1 MSSYCCAGSIK
12 SEYSCP
18 ASISKRRLFSCSK
31 RAEDEGKLVI
41 VCVLS
46 MRSHATESRPSDILQ
61 LEEDELKEF
70 ELLEMAA
77 EESLFSSQCS
87 LVEGIMNRS
96 NPLTSNSEIPQP
108 VEKVSQNLPARDGL
122 LVADAHKSVEQM
134 GSSELRN
141 YTQCEE
147 LSPAVPNNHARNES
161 TPHNSPQYP
170 AAEDDH
176 DSTDGGLDE
185 TLKPSLA
192 AGVVFSDEEAWESFT
207 HGSPVTLKGQKVV
220 SSGTTTPE
228 QATVCIAWTSPVR
241 REQLDKLG
249 RTVFSSPLPAS
260 SIHNP
265 LPTNIHPKQQATLSP
280 HLPTTTPPIPPSHG
294 QSSGPTS
301 PSPDQLLHRQYPRDS
316 TIPSLENHSQSKDTA
331 QANLPPPSA
340 LVSKLFPALRKEREE
355 SRRQVIPPMVAAS
368 SRGLSAPTP
377 SSVTTQGDTGPSV
390 PSPMVTMNEELKQK
404 LCQLESEIERF
415 RAENA
420 ALERLRREKEEVS
433 IYVCIVTRTSVHH
446 LFLFYVGASSLE
458 TRDQGV

>member
-1 MSSYCCAGSIK
+1 
-12 SEYSCP
+12 
-18 ASISKRRLFSCSK
+18 
-31 RAEDEGKLVI
+31 
-41 VCVLS
+41 
-46 MRSHATESRPSDILQ
+46 MRPYTTESRPSDILQ

-77 EESLFSSQCS
+77 EESSFSSQCS

-108 VEKVSQNLPARDGL
+108 VEKVSRNLPARDGL
-122 LVADAHKSVEQM
+122 LVAGAHKSVEQM

-147 LSPAVPNNHARNES
+147 LSPAIPNSQAWNES

-176 DSTDGGLDE
+176 DSTDDGLDE

-228 QATVCIAWTSPVR
+228 QATVCTAWASPVR

-260 SIHNP
+260 SIHNS
-265 LPTNIHPKQQATLSP
+265 LPTNIHPKQQS
-280 HLPTTTPPIPPSHG
+280 TP
-294 QSSGPTS
+294 
-301 PSPDQLLHRQYPRDS
+301 LHFD
-316 TIPSLENHSQSKDTA
+316 N
-331 QANLPPPSA
+331 
-340 LVSKLFPALRKEREE
+340 
-355 SRRQVIPPMVAAS
+355 
-368 SRGLSAPTP
+368 TP
-377 SSVTTQGDTGPSV
+377 C
-390 PSPMVTMNEELKQK
+390 K
-404 LCQLESEIERF
+404 I
-415 RAENA
+415 
-420 ALERLRREKEEVS
+420 
-433 IYVCIVTRTSVHH
+433 
-446 LFLFYVGASSLE
+446 
-458 TRDQGV
+458 